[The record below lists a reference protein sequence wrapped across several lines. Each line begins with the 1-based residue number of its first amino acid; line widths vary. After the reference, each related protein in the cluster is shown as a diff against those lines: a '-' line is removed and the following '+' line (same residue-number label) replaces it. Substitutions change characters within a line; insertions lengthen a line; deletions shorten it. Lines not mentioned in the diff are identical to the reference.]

1 MRASRLPALEQ
12 GLGFW
17 FLALQSKA
25 ERLFWLLGGPA
36 LQNFPNK
43 SLGLFLTDIFW
54 RGFPPAGREGPDLL
68 IFQKIFIQLSEY
80 SNGGGERDNEFG
92 QTRCASPA

>member
-1 MRASRLPALEQ
+1 MGSQSWLGCRWLQLLWAPAWAVRASRLPALEQ

-25 ERLFWLLGGPA
+25 ERLFWLSGGPA

-54 RGFPPAGREGPDLL
+54 RDFPPAGREGLDLL
-68 IFQKIFIQLSEY
+68 IFQKFFIQT
-80 SNGGGERDNEFG
+80 F
-92 QTRCASPA
+92 